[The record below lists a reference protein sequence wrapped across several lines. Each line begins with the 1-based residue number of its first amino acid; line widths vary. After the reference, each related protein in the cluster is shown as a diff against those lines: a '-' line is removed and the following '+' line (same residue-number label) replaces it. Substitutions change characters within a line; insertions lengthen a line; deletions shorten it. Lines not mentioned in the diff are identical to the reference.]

1 MKHSQLALA
10 LLLVAAGAAAN
21 DKPPEVDAHGLH
33 LVHNSELRL
42 VYQLP
47 GSDLSQYDRVILVDA
62 YVAFKK
68 DWKREHND
76 GMSRVTNQEME
87 KIKARVAE
95 EFRSAFTEEL
105 EKQGFP
111 VVDQT
116 ATGDDVLI
124 VRPAIINLDIAAPD
138 PMHQIN
144 NMRTVAPS
152 AGQMT
157 LYAEIYDSVSSQMI
171 AKVMDP
177 QADRGFGGTMM
188 AQNRATN
195 KLAEDRIVKHWADV
209 LAKRMKDTAK
219 P

>member
-1 MKHSQLALA
+1 MKYPQIALS
-10 LLLVAAGAAAN
+10 LLLVAVGAAAAE
-21 DKPPEVDAHGLH
+21 KPPEVDAHGLH

-47 GSDLSQYDRVILVDA
+47 GTDLSKYDKVILVDA

-68 DWKREHND
+68 GWKREHND

-87 KIKARVAE
+87 KIKARVAK

-124 VRPAIINLDIAAPD
+124 IRPAIINLDIAAPD
-138 PMHQIN
+138 PMSQIN
-144 NMRTVAPS
+144 NVRTVAPS

-157 LYAEIYDSVSSQMI
+157 LYAEAYDSVSSQMI

-177 QADRGFGGTMM
+177 QADRGFGGNMM
-188 AQNRATN
+188 AQTRGTN
-195 KLAEDRIVKHWADV
+195 KLAEDRIVKIWADV
-209 LAKRMKDTAK
+209 LAKHMKDTTK